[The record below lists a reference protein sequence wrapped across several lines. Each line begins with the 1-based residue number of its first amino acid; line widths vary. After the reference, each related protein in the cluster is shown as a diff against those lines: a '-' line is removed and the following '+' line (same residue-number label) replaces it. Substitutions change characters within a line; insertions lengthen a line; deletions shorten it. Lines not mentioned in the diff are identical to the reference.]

1 MFDSLGA
8 HHMDDDARTTIID
21 LLDAARTMYLAT
33 VREDGYP
40 QTTPMNFTNDGLT
53 IFFGCDVVSQKATN
67 LATNPKV
74 SGTLN
79 VTSTDWAK
87 VRSLSFGG
95 VARRVADLKEYD
107 FAMTLLLAKY
117 PELVEPIAAM
127 DDFKEHVIYR
137 VEPVAFSIIDY
148 SERFGHHR
156 LVPVA
161 SNDAGRVEREGRVG
175 MGST

>member
-1 MFDSLGA
+1 
-8 HHMDDDARTTIID
+8 MDDDARTTILD
-21 LLDAARTMYLAT
+21 LLDTTRTMYLAT
-33 VREDGYP
+33 VRGDGFP
-40 QTTPMNFTNDGLT
+40 QTTPMNFMNDGLT
-53 IFFGCDVVSQKATN
+53 IYFGCDVDSQKAAN
-67 LATNPKV
+67 LAANPKV
-74 SGTLN
+74 SATLN

-95 VARRVADLKEYD
+95 VARRVSDLKEYD
-107 FAMTLLLAKY
+107 FAMTMLLAKY

-148 SERFGHHR
+148 SEKFGCHR

-161 SNDAGRVEREGRVG
+161 SNDADAVGREGRVG
-175 MGST
+175 TISS